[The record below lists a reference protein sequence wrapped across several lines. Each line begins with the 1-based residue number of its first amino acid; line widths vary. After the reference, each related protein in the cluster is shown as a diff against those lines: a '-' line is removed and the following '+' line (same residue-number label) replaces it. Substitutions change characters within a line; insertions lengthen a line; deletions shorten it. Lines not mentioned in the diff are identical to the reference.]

1 MRLEYTIPPM
11 QVMFFQAAPFAES
24 EQFDVTVPGGMYISE
39 TLRTTGAVSPGA
51 MCSANFAELQRR
63 DQDYTR
69 LVQGGNEEDAAS
81 RTLLSCQPLRPTSR
95 DRQPQLYHNVVAK
108 HHSSHPSRPRR
119 GAHRAPCGHRSRSAF
134 NAEQGLVYSVYHV

>member
-51 MCSANFAELQRR
+51 MCSAMIRVCDLEQVRTWLSP
-63 DQDYTR
+63 YTS
-69 LVQGGNEEDAAS
+69 L
-81 RTLLSCQPLRPTSR
+81 
-95 DRQPQLYHNVVAK
+95 
-108 HHSSHPSRPRR
+108 
-119 GAHRAPCGHRSRSAF
+119 
-134 NAEQGLVYSVYHV
+134 